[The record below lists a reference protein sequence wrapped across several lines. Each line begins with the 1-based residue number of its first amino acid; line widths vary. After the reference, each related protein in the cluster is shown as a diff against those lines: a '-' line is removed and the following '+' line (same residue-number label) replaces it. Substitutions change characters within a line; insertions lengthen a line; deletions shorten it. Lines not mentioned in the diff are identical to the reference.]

1 MTVYVDDMYL
11 YPIGE
16 FGNMKMSHLIAD
28 TTEELLSMV
37 DKIGVQ
43 RKWIQYPG
51 RHKEH
56 FDIAQS
62 KRALAIKHG
71 AVPITYFQ
79 CGAMAESRR
88 VLGVLGGP
96 HDAEEWL
103 REQHR
108 QRHQEKS

>member
-16 FGNMKMSHLIAD
+16 FGNMKMSHLVAD
-28 TTEELLSMV
+28 TTEELLAMV

-43 RKWIQYPG
+43 RKWIQHPG
-51 RHKEH
+51 TYREH

-71 AVPITYFQ
+71 AVPITFRQ
-79 CGAMAESRR
+79 CGCMEISKKY
-88 VLGVLGGP
+88 LGFLGCP
-96 HDAEEWL
+96 DDAEEWA
-103 REQHR
+103 
-108 QRHQEKS
+108 QRWYHTTRKL